1 MPRGQEPLLAR
12 SADDNASLESSTQAE
27 EEDALISGQSP
38 NQPTRVQRWREIGA
52 FVWAFAATIAVVV
65 LAVLFQH
72 SQAANNERKSIG
84 SDGRPDGKRNLIF
97 MVSDGMG
104 PSSLSLTRGYRQFVE
119 GLPFSDTLGIDKQ
132 LIGQSRT
139 RSSSSLVT
147 DSAAGATA
155 FSCGLKSYNGAISVL
170 PDGMPCGSVMEAAKR
185 AGYMTGLVV
194 TTSIT
199 DATPA
204 CFASHVRTRAMED
217 SIAEQLIGNGPLG
230 RNVDLI
236 LGGGLCHFQP
246 NSTNGSCRQDDKD
259 IVAMA
264 EEKGW
269 NYVDDRK
276 DFDGLTFG
284 SSVELPLLG
293 LFARYDI
300 PFELDRRN
308 QDDVYP
314 SLNEMAD
321 LAIKALSDATRD
333 SDQGFFLMIEGSR
346 IDHAGHIND
355 PAAQVHEV
363 LAYDKTMQT
372 VLEFLDDDHTPG
384 LMVATSDHETG
395 GLAVARQT
403 SELYPDYLWY
413 PQVLANVTV
422 SAESVAR
429 YYLHDILGSSTLVEQ
444 DALWNS
450 ERLPSI
456 AISSSIDEKDVR
468 EQLKKLISDSF
479 LFEANDLEI
488 DLLVQHPI
496 YSVWILATMISMRAQ
511 IGWSTHGHSAADVNI
526 YASSQHLARRLRG
539 NHENIE
545 VGQFL
550 RWWLDLEA
558 GVKDV
563 TAELQDKLGKQW
575 LNDDKETEASK
586 TVIDKAAKEYDEIL
600 KQLEHAYDGRPY
612 VEL

>member
-27 EEDALISGQSP
+27 EEDALLSGQSS
-38 NQPTRVQRWREIGA
+38 NQPSRAQRWREIGA
-52 FVWAFAATIAVVV
+52 FAWAFAATIAVIV

-72 SQAANNERKSIG
+72 SQAVNNERKNIG
-84 SDGRPDGKRNLIF
+84 SDGRPSGKRNLIF

-217 SIAEQLIGNGPLG
+217 NIAEQLVGNGPLG

-246 NSTNGSCRQDDKD
+246 NSTTGSCRHDDKD

-269 NYVDDRK
+269 NYVDNRK

-293 LFARYDI
+293 LFAKYDI

-314 SLNEMAD
+314 SLDEMTD
-321 LAIKALSDATRD
+321 LAIRALSDATRD

-363 LAYDKTMQT
+363 LAYDKAMST

-395 GLAVARQT
+395 GLAVARQI
-403 SELYPDYLWY
+403 SETYPDYLWY

-429 YYLHDILGSSTLVEQ
+429 YYIHHILGSSALLEQ
-444 DALWNS
+444 DASWNV
-450 ERLPSI
+450 EHLPSI
-456 AISSSIDEKDVR
+456 TISSSMDKKTVR
-468 EQLKKLISDSF
+468 EQLQERISESF
-479 LFEANDLEI
+479 SFDANDLEI
-488 DLLVQHPI
+488 DLLVKHPI

-550 RWWLDLEA
+550 RWWLDVED

-575 LNDDKETEASK
+575 LSDVEETEAPK
-586 TVIDKAAKEYDEIL
+586 KVGGQAAKAYDEIS
-600 KQLEHAYDGRPY
+600 KQLQRAYDGRPY

>member
-12 SADDNASLESSTQAE
+12 SADDDASLESSTQAE
-27 EEDALISGQSP
+27 EEDALLSGQSP
-38 NQPTRVQRWREIGA
+38 SQPSRAQRWREIGA

-72 SQAANNERKSIG
+72 SQAANNERQNIG
-84 SDGRPDGKRNLIF
+84 SDGRPSGKRNLIF

-217 SIAEQLIGNGPLG
+217 SIAEQLVGNGPLG

-246 NSTNGSCRQDDKD
+246 NSTTGSCRNDDKD

-269 NYVDDRK
+269 NYVDNRK

-284 SSVELPLLG
+284 SSVQLPLLG
-293 LFARYDI
+293 LFAKYDI

-314 SLNEMAD
+314 SLDEMTD
-321 LAIKALSDATRD
+321 LAIRALSDATRD
-333 SDQGFFLMIEGSR
+333 SDQGFFLMVEGSR

-363 LAYDKTMQT
+363 LAYDKAMQT
-372 VLEFLDDDHTPG
+372 VLDFLDDDHTPG

-395 GLAVARQT
+395 GLAVARQISAT
-403 SELYPDYLWY
+403 YPDYLWY

-429 YYLHDILGSSTLVEQ
+429 YYLQHILGSSALVEQ
-444 DALWNS
+444 DSLWNS
-450 ERLPSI
+450 GRLPSI
-456 AISSSIDEKDVR
+456 AISSSIDEKNVR
-468 EQLKKLISDSF
+468 EQLKELISESF
-479 LFEANDLEI
+479 SFEANDLEI
-488 DLLVQHPI
+488 DLLVKHPI

-526 YASSQHLARRLRG
+526 YASSHHLARRLRG

-550 RWWLDLEA
+550 RWWLDVEA
-558 GVKDV
+558 GVEDV
-563 TAELQDKLGKQW
+563 TSELQDKLGKQW
-575 LNDDKETEASK
+575 LSDVEQTEAPK
-586 TVIDKAAKEYDEIL
+586 KVDGKAAKAYDEIVE
-600 KQLEHAYDGRPY
+600 QLERAYDGRPY